1 MIDLLLFWTATL
13 IAMEMIKVSMN
24 WDSHEEVQYNE
35 TLHSNSI
42 LFIPIFPLHWHENSI
57 HKKQCLISYSHIFQL
72 SRVRA
77 SSLPELQKW
86 VNWMNPF
93 QLLIDLIS
101 ELLIFA
107 ALEVN

>member
-72 SRVRA
+72 SRVRT
-77 SSLPELQKW
+77 SSLPELRKW
-86 VNWMNPF
+86 V
-93 QLLIDLIS
+93 ILIS
-101 ELLIFA
+101 GLSEVGMDSFSLLIFA